1 MIRKKSAVPCH
12 PLAGRAPNSGGKNA
26 HQDSMPGLYLKR
38 HLYRGS
44 HIILLAVC
52 SAASAGLVS
61 LHMDVRYFGIISTPL
76 QSQ

>member
-1 MIRKKSAVPCH
+1 
-12 PLAGRAPNSGGKNA
+12 
-26 HQDSMPGLYLKR
+26 MPGLYLKR

-44 HIILLAVC
+44 HIILLPVC

-61 LHMDVRYFGIISTPL
+61 LYMDVRYFGIISTSL